1 MVGCL
6 VGVTYPCVLEYRI
19 QLFDDAL
26 DFLDDHLKIK
36 RDYRPYE
43 VKVKMSKWTYFSVSV
58 MY

>member
-6 VGVTYPCVLEYRI
+6 VGVTYPWVLEYRI

-36 RDYRPYE
+36 RDYRL
-43 VKVKMSKWTYFSVSV
+43 
-58 MY
+58 